1 MYTPNSEVRFLHIPI
16 EMDMK
21 NQLTFKNK
29 EEQENYFA
37 SHEVARYDHVNYI
50 RKNSVI
56 RLNKNVDDCYN
67 FNYVMYR
74 NTDYTNKWFYA
85 FVTNVEF
92 ITRGNTAV
100 QIATD
105 PWQTWQFD
113 ITYYQSFVKREM
125 CNVSDDYPGFN
136 LIPEGLETGEYKIGG
151 TAEFDNLEPV
161 WVVAYLG
168 NSWNSSGTDIPIG
181 DGGYIANG
189 IAQSVTF
196 IICTTLDAYNS
207 VIGQL
212 QSDENRSQYILSC
225 FSVPR
230 LAVQDYLNSAT
241 AIIGIDNAFVYI
253 QGNTYN
259 QAPVQKTLVSLPNDL
274 DGYVPINQKLRT
286 YPYIYVGFNPVNG
299 QSKIYRY
306 ENFTNNTPVFNLI
319 SEINPNP
326 SIYFIPQNYRGA
338 NGDSMSDI
346 ASVSGYPT
354 LSSRNDYFN
363 SWLATS
369 MPTMKNN
376 LLQTQSSYNVN
387 RLGSIM
393 QGVASGLDAG
403 LSMVGASQNTN
414 LSDTQFFTQQS
425 SNASGLISGALG
437 AAQNIVNQDIN
448 YEYYVKGMLAQI
460 EQQQMLPDN
469 ANLSSSNATLI
480 GYNLFDKNI
489 FSRYTIKA
497 QFARR
502 IDKYFSMYGYET
514 DELKMPNI
522 NNRPNWNYIQTVGM
536 NITAPIPQLDLL
548 EIKAMFNEGVTLW
561 HNPATFGDYSQNNR

>member
-21 NQLTFKNK
+21 NQLTFNNK
-29 EEQENYFA
+29 EEQAKYFA
-37 SHEVARYDHVNYI
+37 SHEVARYEKVNYI
-50 RKNSVI
+50 RKNSII

-113 ITYYQSFVKREM
+113 VKYYQSFVKREM

-136 LIPEGLETGEYKIGG
+136 LIPEGLETGEYKISG

-161 WVVAYLG
+161 WVIAYLG
-168 NSWNSSGTDIPIG
+168 NTWNSSGSEIPIG

-212 QSDENRSQYILSC
+212 QTDENRSQYILSC

-230 LAVQDYLNSAT
+230 LAVQDYLNSST
-241 AIIGIDNAFVYI
+241 AILSIDNAYVYI

-259 QAPVQKTLVSLPNDL
+259 QAPVQKTLVSLPNNL
-274 DGYVPINQKLRT
+274 DEYIPINQKLRT
-286 YPYIYVGFNPVNG
+286 YPYIYIGFNPVNG

-319 SEINPNP
+319 SEVNPNP

-338 NGDSMSDI
+338 NGNSMSDI

-376 LLQTQSSYNVN
+376 LAQTQSSYNVN
-387 RLGSIM
+387 RLGTGI
-393 QGVASGLDAG
+393 QGA
-403 LSMVGASQNTN
+403 LSGASTIGNMVNSSQKENTTGMDMAN
-414 LSDTQFFTQQS
+414 AVTGLVSNSLS
-425 SNASGLISGALG
+425 

-448 YEYYVKGMLAQI
+448 YEYHVKGMLAQI
-460 EQQQMLPDN
+460 ETQQMLPDN

-497 QFARR
+497 QFAKR
-502 IDKYFSMYGYET
+502 IDKYFNMYGYET
-514 DELKMPNI
+514 DELKIPNL
-522 NNRPNWNYIQTVGM
+522 NNRPNWNYVQTIGI

-548 EIKAMFNEGVTLW
+548 QIKAMFNDGVTLW
-561 HNPATFGDYSQNNR
+561 HNPNTFGDYSQNNR

>member
-21 NQLTFKNK
+21 NQLTFNNK
-29 EEQENYFA
+29 EEQAKYFA
-37 SHEVARYDHVNYI
+37 SHEVARYEKVNYI
-50 RKNSVI
+50 RKNSII

-113 ITYYQSFVKREM
+113 IKYYQSFVKREM

-136 LIPEGLETGEYKIGG
+136 LIPEGLETGEYKIVG

-168 NSWNSSGTDIPIG
+168 NTWNSNGTDIPIG

-230 LAVQDYLNSAT
+230 LAVQDYLNSST
-241 AIIGIDNAFVYI
+241 EILGIDNAYVYI
-253 QGNTYN
+253 QANTYN
-259 QAPVQKTLVSLPNDL
+259 QAPVQKTLVSLPNNL
-274 DGYVPINQKLRT
+274 DGYIPINQKLRT

-319 SEINPNP
+319 SEVNPNP

-338 NGDSMSDI
+338 NGNSMSDI

-363 SWLATS
+363 SWIATS

-376 LLQTQSSYNVN
+376 LAQTQSSYNVN
-387 RLGSIM
+387 RLGTGI
-393 QGVASGLDAG
+393 Q
-403 LSMVGASQNTN
+403 
-414 LSDTQFFTQQS
+414 
-425 SNASGLISGALG
+425 GALG
-437 AAQNIVNQDIN
+437 GASTIGNMVNSSQKENTTGMDMANAVTGLVSNSLSAAQNIVNQDIN
-448 YEYYVKGMLAQI
+448 YEYYIKGMLAQI
-460 EQQQMLPDN
+460 ETQQMLPDN

-489 FSRYTIKA
+489 FTRYTIKN
-497 QFARR
+497 QFAKR
-502 IDKYFSMYGYET
+502 IDKYFNMFGYET
-514 DELKMPNI
+514 DELKIPNL
-522 NNRPNWNYIQTVGM
+522 NNRPNWNYVQTIGI

-548 EIKAMFNEGVTLW
+548 QIKAMFNDGVTLW
-561 HNPATFGDYSQNNR
+561 HNPNTFGDYSQNNR

>member
-21 NQLTFKNK
+21 NQLTFNNK
-29 EEQENYFA
+29 EEQAKYFA
-37 SHEVARYDHVNYI
+37 SHEVARYEKVNYI
-50 RKNSVI
+50 RKNSII

-113 ITYYQSFVKREM
+113 VKYYQSFVKREM

-168 NSWNSSGTDIPIG
+168 NTWNSGGTDIPIG
-181 DGGYIANG
+181 NGGYIANG

-212 QSDENRSQYILSC
+212 QIDENRSQYILSC

-230 LAVQDYLNSAT
+230 LAVQDYLNSST
-241 AIIGIDNAFVYI
+241 TILGIDNAYVYI

-259 QAPVQKTLVSLPNDL
+259 QAPVQKTLLSLPNNL
-274 DGYVPINQKLRT
+274 DGYIPINQKLRT

-319 SEINPNP
+319 SEVNPNP

-338 NGDSMSDI
+338 NGNSMSDI
-346 ASVSGYPT
+346 ASISGYPT

-376 LLQTQSSYNVN
+376 LAQTQSSYNVN
-387 RLGSIM
+387 RLGTGI
-393 QGVASGLDAG
+393 Q
-403 LSMVGASQNTN
+403 
-414 LSDTQFFTQQS
+414 
-425 SNASGLISGALG
+425 GALG
-437 AAQNIVNQDIN
+437 GASTIGNMVNSSQKENTTGMDMANAVTGLVSNSLSAAQNIVNQDIN

-460 EQQQMLPDN
+460 ETQKMLPDN

-480 GYNLFDKNI
+480 GYNVFDKNI
-489 FSRYTIKA
+489 FSRYTIKN
-497 QFARR
+497 QFAKR
-502 IDKYFSMYGYET
+502 IDKYFNMYGYET
-514 DELKMPNI
+514 DELKIPNL
-522 NNRPNWNYIQTVGM
+522 NNRPNWNYVQTIGI

-548 EIKAMFNEGVTLW
+548 QIKAMFNDGVTLW
-561 HNPATFGDYSQNNR
+561 HNPNTFGDYSQNNR

>member
-21 NQLTFKNK
+21 NQLTFNNK
-29 EEQENYFA
+29 EEQAKYFA
-37 SHEVARYDHVNYI
+37 SHEVARYEKVNYI
-50 RKNSVI
+50 RKNSII

-113 ITYYQSFVKREM
+113 VKYYQSFVKREM

-168 NSWNSSGTDIPIG
+168 NTWNSNGTDIPIG
-181 DGGYIANG
+181 NGGYIANG

-212 QSDENRSQYILSC
+212 QTDENRSQYILSC

-230 LAVQDYLNSAT
+230 LAVQDYLNSST
-241 AIIGIDNAFVYI
+241 VILGIDNAYVYI

-259 QAPVQKTLVSLPNDL
+259 QAPVQKTLLSLPNNL
-274 DGYVPINQKLRT
+274 DGYIPINQKLRT

-319 SEINPNP
+319 SEVNPNP

-338 NGDSMSDI
+338 NGNSMSDI
-346 ASVSGYPT
+346 ASISGYPT

-376 LLQTQSSYNVN
+376 LAQTQSSYNVN
-387 RLGSIM
+387 RLGTGI
-393 QGVASGLDAG
+393 Q
-403 LSMVGASQNTN
+403 
-414 LSDTQFFTQQS
+414 
-425 SNASGLISGALG
+425 GALG
-437 AAQNIVNQDIN
+437 GASTIGNMVNSSQKENTTGMDMANAVTGLVSNSLSAAQNIVNQDIN

-460 EQQQMLPDN
+460 ETQKMLPDN

-480 GYNLFDKNI
+480 GYNVFDKNI
-489 FSRYTIKA
+489 FSRYTIKN
-497 QFARR
+497 QFAKR
-502 IDKYFSMYGYET
+502 IDKYFNMYGYET
-514 DELKMPNI
+514 DELKIPNL
-522 NNRPNWNYIQTVGM
+522 NNRPNWNYVQTIGI

-548 EIKAMFNEGVTLW
+548 QIKAMFNDGVTLW
-561 HNPATFGDYSQNNR
+561 HNPNTFGDYSQNNR

>member
-21 NQLTFKNK
+21 NQLTFNNK
-29 EEQENYFA
+29 EEQAKYFA
-37 SHEVARYDHVNYI
+37 SHEVARYEKVNYI
-50 RKNSVI
+50 RKNSII

-113 ITYYQSFVKREM
+113 VKYYQSFVKREM

-136 LIPEGLETGEYKIGG
+136 LIPEGLETGEYKISG

-161 WVVAYLG
+161 WVIAYLG
-168 NSWNSSGTDIPIG
+168 NSWNSNGSEIPIG
-181 DGGYIANG
+181 DGGYIVNG

-212 QSDENRSQYILSC
+212 QLDENTSQYILSC

-230 LAVQDYLNSAT
+230 LAVQDYLNSST
-241 AIIGIDNAFVYI
+241 AILGIDNAYVYI

-259 QAPVQKTLVSLPNDL
+259 QAPVQKTLISLPNNL
-274 DGYVPINQKLRT
+274 DEYIPINQKLRT
-286 YPYIYVGFNPVNG
+286 YPYIYLGFNPVNG

-319 SEINPNP
+319 SEVNPNP

-338 NGDSMSDI
+338 NGNSMSDI

-376 LLQTQSSYNVN
+376 LAQTQSSYNVN
-387 RLGSIM
+387 RLATGI
-393 QGVASGLDAG
+393 Q
-403 LSMVGASQNTN
+403 
-414 LSDTQFFTQQS
+414 
-425 SNASGLISGALG
+425 GALG
-437 AAQNIVNQDIN
+437 GASTIGNMVNSSQKENTTGMDMTNAVTGLVSNSLSAAQNIVNQDIN
-448 YEYYVKGMLAQI
+448 YEHYVKGMLAQI
-460 EQQQMLPDN
+460 ETQQMLPDN

-497 QFARR
+497 QFAKR
-502 IDKYFSMYGYET
+502 IDKYFNMYGYET
-514 DELKMPNI
+514 DELKIPNL
-522 NNRPNWNYIQTVGM
+522 NNRPNWNYVQTIGI

-548 EIKAMFNEGVTLW
+548 QIKAMFNDGVTLW
-561 HNPATFGDYSQNNR
+561 HNPNTFGDYSQNNR

>member
-21 NQLTFKNK
+21 NQLTFNNK
-29 EEQENYFA
+29 EEQAKYFA
-37 SHEVARYDHVNYI
+37 SHEVARYEKVNYI
-50 RKNSVI
+50 RKNSII

-113 ITYYQSFVKREM
+113 IKYYQSFVKREM

-168 NSWNSSGTDIPIG
+168 NTWNSSGTDIPIG

-225 FSVPR
+225 FSVPK
-230 LAVQDYLNSAT
+230 LAVQDYLNSST
-241 AIIGIDNAFVYI
+241 AILGIDNAYVYI

-259 QAPVQKTLVSLPNDL
+259 QAPVQKTLVSLPNNL
-274 DGYVPINQKLRT
+274 DGYIPINQKLRT

-299 QSKIYRY
+299 HSKIYRY
-306 ENFTNNTPVFNLI
+306 ENFANNTPVFNLI
-319 SEINPNP
+319 SEVNPNP

-338 NGDSMSDI
+338 NGNSMSDI

-376 LLQTQSSYNVN
+376 LAQTQSSYNVN
-387 RLGSIM
+387 RLGTGI
-393 QGVASGLDAG
+393 Q
-403 LSMVGASQNTN
+403 
-414 LSDTQFFTQQS
+414 
-425 SNASGLISGALG
+425 GALG
-437 AAQNIVNQDIN
+437 GASTIGNIVNSSQKENTTGMDMANAVTGLVSNSLSAAQNIVNQDIN

-460 EQQQMLPDN
+460 ETQQMLPDN

-489 FSRYTIKA
+489 FSRYTIKN
-497 QFARR
+497 QFAKR
-502 IDKYFSMYGYET
+502 IDKYFNMYGYET
-514 DELKMPNI
+514 DELKIPNL
-522 NNRPNWNYIQTVGM
+522 NNRPNWNYVQTIGI

-548 EIKAMFNEGVTLW
+548 QIKAMFNDGVTLW
-561 HNPATFGDYSQNNR
+561 HNPNTFGDYSQNNR

>member
-21 NQLTFKNK
+21 NQLTFNNK
-29 EEQENYFA
+29 EEQAKYFA
-37 SHEVARYDHVNYI
+37 SHEVARYEKVNYI
-50 RKNSVI
+50 RKNSII

-113 ITYYQSFVKREM
+113 VKYYQSFVKREM

-168 NSWNSSGTDIPIG
+168 NTWNSSGTDIPIG

-212 QSDENRSQYILSC
+212 QTDENRSQYILSC
-225 FSVPR
+225 FSVPK
-230 LAVQDYLNSAT
+230 LAVQDYLNSST
-241 AIIGIDNAFVYI
+241 AILDIDNAYVYI

-259 QAPVQKTLVSLPNDL
+259 QAPVQKTLVSLPNNL
-274 DGYVPINQKLRT
+274 DGYIPINQKLRT
-286 YPYIYVGFNPVNG
+286 YPYIYLGFNPVNG

-306 ENFTNNTPVFNLI
+306 ENFTNNTPIFNLI
-319 SEINPNP
+319 SEVNPNP

-338 NGDSMSDI
+338 NGNSMSDI

-363 SWLATS
+363 SWIATS

-376 LLQTQSSYNVN
+376 LAQTQSSYNVN
-387 RLGSIM
+387 RLATGI
-393 QGVASGLDAG
+393 Q
-403 LSMVGASQNTN
+403 
-414 LSDTQFFTQQS
+414 
-425 SNASGLISGALG
+425 GALG
-437 AAQNIVNQDIN
+437 GASTIGNMVNSSQKENTTGMDMANAVTGLVSNSLSAAQNIVNQDIN
-448 YEYYVKGMLAQI
+448 YEYHVKGMLAQI
-460 EQQQMLPDN
+460 ETQKMLPDN

-480 GYNLFDKNI
+480 GYNVFDKNI
-489 FSRYTIKA
+489 FSRYTIKN
-497 QFARR
+497 QFAKR
-502 IDKYFSMYGYET
+502 IDKYFNMYGYET
-514 DELKMPNI
+514 DELKIPNL
-522 NNRPNWNYIQTVGM
+522 NNRPNWNYVQTVGI

-548 EIKAMFNEGVTLW
+548 QIKAMFNDGVTLW
-561 HNPATFGDYSQNNR
+561 HNPNTFGDYSQNNR

>member
-21 NQLTFKNK
+21 NQLTFNNK
-29 EEQENYFA
+29 EEQAKYFA
-37 SHEVARYDHVNYI
+37 SHEVARYEKVNYI
-50 RKNSVI
+50 RKNSII

-113 ITYYQSFVKREM
+113 VKYYQSFVKREM

-168 NSWNSSGTDIPIG
+168 NTWNSSGTDIPIG
-181 DGGYIANG
+181 NGGYIANG

-212 QSDENRSQYILSC
+212 QTDENRSQYILSC

-230 LAVQDYLNSAT
+230 LAVQDYLNSST
-241 AIIGIDNAFVYI
+241 TILGIDNAYVYI

-259 QAPVQKTLVSLPNDL
+259 QAPVQKTLLSLPNSL
-274 DGYVPINQKLRT
+274 DGYIPINQKLRT

-319 SEINPNP
+319 SEVNPNP

-338 NGDSMSDI
+338 NGNSMSDI
-346 ASVSGYPT
+346 ASISGYPT

-376 LLQTQSSYNVN
+376 LAQTQSSYNVN
-387 RLGSIM
+387 RLGTSI
-393 QGVASGLDAG
+393 Q
-403 LSMVGASQNTN
+403 
-414 LSDTQFFTQQS
+414 
-425 SNASGLISGALG
+425 GALG
-437 AAQNIVNQDIN
+437 GASTIGNMVNSSQKENTTGMDMANAVTGLVSNSLSAAQNIVNQDIN

-460 EQQQMLPDN
+460 ETQKMLPDN

-480 GYNLFDKNI
+480 GYNVFDKNI
-489 FSRYTIKA
+489 FSRYTIKN
-497 QFARR
+497 QFAKR
-502 IDKYFSMYGYET
+502 IDKYFNMYGYET
-514 DELKMPNI
+514 DELKIPNL
-522 NNRPNWNYIQTVGM
+522 NNRPNWNYVQTIGI

-548 EIKAMFNEGVTLW
+548 QIKAMFNDGVTLW
-561 HNPATFGDYSQNNR
+561 HNPNTFGDYSQNNR

>member
-21 NQLTFKNK
+21 NQLTFNNK
-29 EEQENYFA
+29 EEQAKYFA
-37 SHEVARYDHVNYI
+37 SHEVARYEKVNYI
-50 RKNSVI
+50 RKNSII

-113 ITYYQSFVKREM
+113 VKYYQSFVKREM

-168 NSWNSSGTDIPIG
+168 NTWNSSGTDIPIG
-181 DGGYIANG
+181 NGGYIANG

-212 QSDENRSQYILSC
+212 QTDENRSQYILSC

-230 LAVQDYLNSAT
+230 LAVQDYLNSST
-241 AIIGIDNAFVYI
+241 TILGIDNAYVYI

-259 QAPVQKTLVSLPNDL
+259 QAPVQKTLVSLPNNL
-274 DGYVPINQKLRT
+274 DGYIPINQKLRT

-319 SEINPNP
+319 SEVNPNP

-338 NGDSMSDI
+338 NGNSMSDI
-346 ASVSGYPT
+346 ASISGYPT

-376 LLQTQSSYNVN
+376 LAQTQSSYNVN
-387 RLGSIM
+387 RLGTGI
-393 QGVASGLDAG
+393 Q
-403 LSMVGASQNTN
+403 
-414 LSDTQFFTQQS
+414 
-425 SNASGLISGALG
+425 GALG
-437 AAQNIVNQDIN
+437 GASTIGNMVNSSQKENTTGMDMANAVTGLVSNSLSAAQNIVNQDIN

-460 EQQQMLPDN
+460 ETQKMLPDN

-480 GYNLFDKNI
+480 GYNVFDKNI
-489 FSRYTIKA
+489 FSRYTIKN
-497 QFARR
+497 QFAKR
-502 IDKYFSMYGYET
+502 IDKYFNMYGYET
-514 DELKMPNI
+514 DELKIPNL
-522 NNRPNWNYIQTVGM
+522 NNRPNWNYVQTIGI

-548 EIKAMFNEGVTLW
+548 QIKAMFNDGVTLW
-561 HNPATFGDYSQNNR
+561 HNPNTFGDYSQNNR

>member
-21 NQLTFKNK
+21 NQLTFNNK
-29 EEQENYFA
+29 EEQAKYFA
-37 SHEVARYDHVNYI
+37 SHEVARYEKVNYI
-50 RKNSVI
+50 RKNSII

-113 ITYYQSFVKREM
+113 IKYYQSFVKREM

-136 LIPEGLETGEYKIGG
+136 LIPEGLETGEYKISG

-161 WVVAYLG
+161 WVIAYLG
-168 NSWNSSGTDIPIG
+168 NTWNSSGSEIPIG

-212 QSDENRSQYILSC
+212 QLDENRSQYILSC

-230 LAVQDYLNSAT
+230 LAVQDYLNSST
-241 AIIGIDNAFVYI
+241 AILGIDNAYVYV

-259 QAPVQKTLVSLPNDL
+259 QAPVQKTLVSLPNNL
-274 DGYVPINQKLRT
+274 DGYIPINQKLRT

-306 ENFTNNTPVFNLI
+306 ENFANNTPVFNII

-376 LLQTQSSYNVN
+376 LAQTQSSYNVN
-387 RLGSIM
+387 RLGTGI
-393 QGVASGLDAG
+393 Q
-403 LSMVGASQNTN
+403 
-414 LSDTQFFTQQS
+414 
-425 SNASGLISGALG
+425 GALG
-437 AAQNIVNQDIN
+437 GASTIGNMVNSSQKENTTGMDMANAVTGLVSNSLSAAQNIVNQDIN

-460 EQQQMLPDN
+460 ETQQMLPDN

-489 FSRYTIKA
+489 FSRYTIKN

-502 IDKYFSMYGYET
+502 IDKYFNIYGYET
-514 DELKMPNI
+514 DELKIPNL
-522 NNRPNWNYIQTVGM
+522 NNRPNWNYVQTIGI

-548 EIKAMFNEGVTLW
+548 QIKAMFNDGVTLW
-561 HNPATFGDYSQNNR
+561 HNPNTFGDYSQNNR

>member
-16 EMDMK
+16 EMHMK
-21 NQLTFKNK
+21 NQLTFNNK
-29 EEQENYFA
+29 EEQAKYFA
-37 SHEVARYDHVNYI
+37 SHEVTRYEKVNYI
-50 RKNSVI
+50 RKNSII

-113 ITYYQSFVKREM
+113 VKYYQSFVKREM

-136 LIPEGLETGEYKIGG
+136 LIPEGLETGEYKISG

-161 WVVAYLG
+161 WVIAYLG
-168 NSWNSSGTDIPIG
+168 NTWNSSGSEIPIG

-189 IAQSVTF
+189 IAQTVTF

-225 FSVPR
+225 FSVPK
-230 LAVQDYLNSAT
+230 LSVQDYLNSAT
-241 AIIGIDNAFVYI
+241 AIIGIDNAYVYI

-259 QAPVQKTLVSLPNDL
+259 QAPVQKTLVSLPNEL

-306 ENFTNNTPVFNLI
+306 ENFANNTPVFNLI
-319 SEINPNP
+319 SEVNPNP

-363 SWLATS
+363 SWIATS

-376 LLQTQSSYNVN
+376 LAQTQSSYNVN
-387 RLGSIM
+387 RFGTGI
-393 QGVASGLDAG
+393 Q
-403 LSMVGASQNTN
+403 
-414 LSDTQFFTQQS
+414 
-425 SNASGLISGALG
+425 GALG
-437 AAQNIVNQDIN
+437 GASTIGNMVNSSQKENTTGMDMANAVTGLVSNSLSAAQNIVNQDIN
-448 YEYYVKGMLAQI
+448 YEYSVKGMLAQI
-460 EQQQMLPDN
+460 ETQQMLPDN

-497 QFARR
+497 QFAKR
-502 IDKYFSMYGYET
+502 IDKYFNMYGYET
-514 DELKMPNI
+514 DELKIPNL
-522 NNRPNWNYIQTVGM
+522 NNRPNWNYVQTIGI

-548 EIKAMFNEGVTLW
+548 QIKAMFNDGVTLW
-561 HNPATFGDYSQNNR
+561 HNPNTFGDYSQNNR

>member
-1 MYTPNSEVRFLHIPI
+1 MYTPNSEVRFLNIPI

-21 NQLTFKNK
+21 NQLTFINE
-29 EEQENYFA
+29 EEQARYFA
-37 SHEVARYDHVNYI
+37 SHEVVRYDKVNYI
-50 RKNSVI
+50 RKNSII

-85 FVTNVEF
+85 FVTDVSF

-100 QIATD
+100 QIALD

-113 ITYYQSFVKREM
+113 IKYYPSFVKREM
-125 CNVSDDYPGFN
+125 CDVSDDYPGFN

-168 NSWNSSGTDIPIG
+168 NTWNSSGSEIPLG

-225 FSVPR
+225 FSVPK
-230 LAVQDYLNSAT
+230 LAVQDFLNSGN
-241 AIIGIDNAFVYI
+241 AIIGIDNAYVYI

-259 QAPVQKTLVSLPNDL
+259 QSAVQKTLISLPDNL
-274 DGYVPINQKLRT
+274 DGYVPRNQKLRT

-299 QSKIYRY
+299 QSKIFRY
-306 ENFTNNTPVFNLI
+306 ENFENGTPVFNII
-319 SEINPNP
+319 SEINPDP
-326 SIYFIPQNYRGA
+326 SIYFIPQNYRGG
-338 NGDSMSDI
+338 NGDSLSDV

-363 SWLATS
+363 SWIATN

-376 LLQTQSSYNVN
+376 LAQTQANYNVN
-387 RLGSIM
+387 RLGTGI
-393 QGVASGLDAG
+393 Q
-403 LSMVGASQNTN
+403 
-414 LSDTQFFTQQS
+414 
-425 SNASGLISGALG
+425 GALG
-437 AAQNIVNQDIN
+437 GAQAIGNIANAQQNEKTTNMDVANSVTSLVSNSLSSAQSIVNQDTN

-489 FSRYTIKA
+489 FSRYTIKN

-502 IDKYFSMYGYET
+502 IDKYFDMYGYET
-514 DELKMPNI
+514 DELKIPNI
-522 NNRPNWNYIQTVGM
+522 KNRPNWNYVETIGI

-561 HNPATFGDYSQNNR
+561 HNPNTFGDYSQNNK

>member
-21 NQLTFKNK
+21 NQLTFNNK
-29 EEQENYFA
+29 EEQAKYFA
-37 SHEVARYDHVNYI
+37 SHEVARYEKVNYI
-50 RKNSVI
+50 RKNSII

-113 ITYYQSFVKREM
+113 VKYYQSFVKREM
-125 CNVSDDYPGFN
+125 CNVSDDFPGFN

-168 NSWNSSGTDIPIG
+168 NTWNSSGTDIPIG
-181 DGGYIANG
+181 NGGYIANG

-212 QSDENRSQYILSC
+212 QTDENRSQYILSC

-230 LAVQDYLNSAT
+230 LAVQDYLNSST
-241 AIIGIDNAFVYI
+241 TILGIDNAYVYI

-259 QAPVQKTLVSLPNDL
+259 QAPVQKTLLSLPNNL
-274 DGYVPINQKLRT
+274 DGYIPINQKLRT
-286 YPYIYVGFNPVNG
+286 YPYIYLGFNPVNG

-319 SEINPNP
+319 SEVNPNP
-326 SIYFIPQNYRGA
+326 AIYFIPQNYRGA
-338 NGDSMSDI
+338 NGNSMSDI
-346 ASVSGYPT
+346 ASISGYPT

-376 LLQTQSSYNVN
+376 LAQTQSSYNVN
-387 RLGSIM
+387 RLGTGI
-393 QGVASGLDAG
+393 Q
-403 LSMVGASQNTN
+403 
-414 LSDTQFFTQQS
+414 
-425 SNASGLISGALG
+425 GALG
-437 AAQNIVNQDIN
+437 GASTIGNMVNSSQKENTTGMDMANAVTGLVSNSLSAAQNIVNQDIN

-460 EQQQMLPDN
+460 ETQKMLPDN

-480 GYNLFDKNI
+480 GYNVFDKNI
-489 FSRYTIKA
+489 FSRYTIKN
-497 QFARR
+497 QFAKR
-502 IDKYFSMYGYET
+502 IDKYFNMYGYET
-514 DELKMPNI
+514 DELKIPNL
-522 NNRPNWNYIQTVGM
+522 NNRPNWNYVQTIGI

-548 EIKAMFNEGVTLW
+548 QIKAMFNDGVTLW
-561 HNPATFGDYSQNNR
+561 HNPNTFGDYSQNNR

>member
-21 NQLTFKNK
+21 NQLTFNNK
-29 EEQENYFA
+29 EEQAKYFA
-37 SHEVARYDHVNYI
+37 SHEVARYEKVNYI
-50 RKNSVI
+50 RKNSII

-113 ITYYQSFVKREM
+113 VKYYQSFVKREM

-136 LIPEGLETGEYKIGG
+136 LIPEGLETGEYKISG

-161 WVVAYLG
+161 WVIAYLG
-168 NSWNSSGTDIPIG
+168 NTWNSSGSEIPIG

-230 LAVQDYLNSAT
+230 LAVQDYLNSST
-241 AIIGIDNAFVYI
+241 AILGIDNAYVYI

-259 QAPVQKTLVSLPNDL
+259 QAPVQKTLVSLPNNL
-274 DGYVPINQKLRT
+274 DGYIPINQKLRT

-319 SEINPNP
+319 SEVNPNP

-338 NGDSMSDI
+338 NGNSMSDI
-346 ASVSGYPT
+346 TSVSGYPT

-376 LLQTQSSYNVN
+376 LAQTQSSYNVN
-387 RLGSIM
+387 RLGTGI
-393 QGVASGLDAG
+393 Q
-403 LSMVGASQNTN
+403 
-414 LSDTQFFTQQS
+414 
-425 SNASGLISGALG
+425 GALG
-437 AAQNIVNQDIN
+437 GASTIGNMVNSSQKENTTGMDMANAVTGLVSNSLSAAQNIVNQDIN
-448 YEYYVKGMLAQI
+448 YEYHVKGMLAQI
-460 EQQQMLPDN
+460 ETQQMLPDN

-497 QFARR
+497 QFAKR
-502 IDKYFSMYGYET
+502 IDKYFNMYGYET
-514 DELKMPNI
+514 DELKIPNL
-522 NNRPNWNYIQTVGM
+522 NNRPNWNYVQTIGI

-548 EIKAMFNEGVTLW
+548 QIKAMFNDGVTLW
-561 HNPATFGDYSQNNR
+561 HNPNTFGDYSQNNR

>member
-21 NQLTFKNK
+21 NQLTFNNK
-29 EEQENYFA
+29 EEQAKYFA
-37 SHEVARYDHVNYI
+37 SHEVARYEKVNYI
-50 RKNSVI
+50 RKNSII

-113 ITYYQSFVKREM
+113 IKYYQSFVKREM

-151 TAEFDNLEPV
+151 TAEFDNLDPV

-168 NSWNSSGTDIPIG
+168 NTWNSNGTDIPIG

-189 IAQSVTF
+189 IAQCVTF

-207 VIGQL
+207 IIGQL

-230 LAVQDYLNSAT
+230 LAVQDYLNSST
-241 AIIGIDNAFVYI
+241 AILGIDNAYVYI

-259 QAPVQKTLVSLPNDL
+259 QAPVQKTLISLPDNL
-274 DGYVPINQKLRT
+274 DGYIPVNQKLRT

-306 ENFTNNTPVFNLI
+306 ENFTNNTPVFNII

-326 SIYFIPQNYRGA
+326 SIYFIPQKYRGA

-376 LLQTQSSYNVN
+376 LAQTQSSYNVN
-387 RLGSIM
+387 RLGTGI
-393 QGVASGLDAG
+393 QGALGVASTIGNMVNSSQKENTTGMDMANAVTGLVSNS
-403 LSMVGASQNTN
+403 LS
-414 LSDTQFFTQQS
+414 
-425 SNASGLISGALG
+425 

-448 YEYYVKGMLAQI
+448 YEYHVKGMLAQI
-460 EQQQMLPDN
+460 ETQQMLPDN
-469 ANLSSSNATLI
+469 ANLSTSNATLI

-489 FSRYTIKA
+489 FSRYTIKN

-502 IDKYFSMYGYET
+502 IDKYFNMYGYET
-514 DELKMPNI
+514 DELKIPNL
-522 NNRPNWNYIQTVGM
+522 NNRPNWNYVQTIGI

-548 EIKAMFNEGVTLW
+548 QIKAMFNDGVTLW
-561 HNPATFGDYSQNNR
+561 HNPNTFGDYSQNNR

>member
-1 MYTPNSEVRFLHIPI
+1 MYTPNSEVRFLHIPL

-21 NQLTFKNK
+21 NQLTFNNK
-29 EEQENYFA
+29 EEQAKYFA
-37 SHEVARYDHVNYI
+37 SHEVARYEKVNYI
-50 RKNSVI
+50 RKNSII

-113 ITYYQSFVKREM
+113 VKYYQSFVKREM

-136 LIPEGLETGEYKIGG
+136 LIPEGLETGEYKISG

-161 WVVAYLG
+161 WVIAYLG
-168 NSWNSSGTDIPIG
+168 NTWNSSGSEIPIG

-230 LAVQDYLNSAT
+230 LAVQDYLNSST
-241 AIIGIDNAFVYI
+241 AILGIDNAYVYI

-259 QAPVQKTLVSLPNDL
+259 QAPVQKTLISLPNNL
-274 DGYVPINQKLRT
+274 DGYIPINQKLRT
-286 YPYIYVGFNPVNG
+286 YPYIYLGFNPVNG

-306 ENFTNNTPVFNLI
+306 ENFTNNTPIFNLI
-319 SEINPNP
+319 SEVNPNP

-338 NGDSMSDI
+338 NGNSMSDI

-376 LLQTQSSYNVN
+376 LAQTQSSYNVN
-387 RLGSIM
+387 RLATGI
-393 QGVASGLDAG
+393 Q
-403 LSMVGASQNTN
+403 
-414 LSDTQFFTQQS
+414 
-425 SNASGLISGALG
+425 GALG
-437 AAQNIVNQDIN
+437 GASTIGNMVNSSQKENTTGMDMANAVTGLVSNSLSAAQNIVNQDIN
-448 YEYYVKGMLAQI
+448 YEYYAKGMLAQI
-460 EQQQMLPDN
+460 ETQQMLPDN
-469 ANLSSSNATLI
+469 ANLSSSNAILI

-497 QFARR
+497 QFAKR
-502 IDKYFSMYGYET
+502 IDKYFNVYGYET
-514 DELKMPNI
+514 DELKIPNL
-522 NNRPNWNYIQTVGM
+522 NNRPNWNYVQTIGI

-548 EIKAMFNEGVTLW
+548 QIKAMFNDGVTLW
-561 HNPATFGDYSQNNR
+561 HNPNTFGDYSQNNR

>member
-21 NQLTFKNK
+21 NQLTFNNK
-29 EEQENYFA
+29 EEQANYFA
-37 SHEVARYDHVNYI
+37 SHEVARYEKVNYI
-50 RKNSVI
+50 RKNSII

-74 NTDYTNKWFYA
+74 NIDYTNKWFYA

-105 PWQTWQFD
+105 SWQTWQFD
-113 ITYYQSFVKREM
+113 VKYYQSFVKREM

-168 NSWNSSGTDIPIG
+168 NTWNSNGKDIPIG
-181 DGGYIANG
+181 NGGYIANG

-212 QSDENRSQYILSC
+212 QLDENRSQYILSC

-230 LAVQDYLNSAT
+230 LAVQDYLNSSN
-241 AIIGIDNAFVYI
+241 AILGIDDVYVYI
-253 QGNTYN
+253 EGNTYN
-259 QAPVQKTLVSLPNDL
+259 QAPVQKTLISLPDSL
-274 DGYVPINQKLRT
+274 DGYIPINQKLRT

-306 ENFTNNTPVFNLI
+306 ENFANNTPVFNII

-326 SIYFIPQNYRGA
+326 SIYFIPQKYRGA

-376 LLQTQSSYNVN
+376 LAQTQSSYNVN
-387 RLGSIM
+387 RLGTGI
-393 QGVASGLDAG
+393 Q
-403 LSMVGASQNTN
+403 
-414 LSDTQFFTQQS
+414 
-425 SNASGLISGALG
+425 GALG
-437 AAQNIVNQDIN
+437 GASTIGNMVNSSQKENTGMDMANAVTGLVSNSLSAAQNIVNQDIN

-460 EQQQMLPDN
+460 ETQQMLPDN

-489 FSRYTIKA
+489 FSRYTIKN

-502 IDKYFSMYGYET
+502 IDKYFNMYGYET
-514 DELKMPNI
+514 DELKIPNL
-522 NNRPNWNYIQTVGM
+522 NNRPNWNYVQTIGI

-548 EIKAMFNEGVTLW
+548 QIKAMFNDGVTLW
-561 HNPATFGDYSQNNR
+561 HNPNTFGDYSQNNR

>member
-21 NQLTFKNK
+21 NQLTFNNK
-29 EEQENYFA
+29 EEQANYFA
-37 SHEVARYDHVNYI
+37 SHEVARYEKVNYI
-50 RKNSVI
+50 RKNSII

-113 ITYYQSFVKREM
+113 IKYYQSFVKREM

-168 NSWNSSGTDIPIG
+168 NTWNSNGTDIPIG

-225 FSVPR
+225 FSVPK
-230 LAVQDYLNSAT
+230 LAVQDYLNSST
-241 AIIGIDNAFVYI
+241 AILGIDNVYVYI

-259 QAPVQKTLVSLPNDL
+259 QAPVQKTLISLPDNL
-274 DGYVPINQKLRT
+274 DGYIPINQKLRT
-286 YPYIYVGFNPVNG
+286 YPYIYLGFNPVNG

-306 ENFTNNTPVFNLI
+306 ENFANNTPFFNII

-326 SIYFIPQNYRGA
+326 SIYFIPKNYRGA

-376 LLQTQSSYNVN
+376 LAQTQSSYNVN
-387 RLGSIM
+387 RLGTGI
-393 QGVASGLDAG
+393 Q
-403 LSMVGASQNTN
+403 
-414 LSDTQFFTQQS
+414 
-425 SNASGLISGALG
+425 GALG
-437 AAQNIVNQDIN
+437 GASTIGNMVNSSQKENTTGMDMANAVTGLVSNSLSAAQNIVNQDIN
-448 YEYYVKGMLAQI
+448 YEYYIKGMLAQI
-460 EQQQMLPDN
+460 ETQQMLPDN

-489 FSRYTIKA
+489 FSRYTIKN

-502 IDKYFSMYGYET
+502 IDKYFNMYGYET
-514 DELKMPNI
+514 DELKIPNL
-522 NNRPNWNYIQTVGM
+522 NNRPNWNYVQTVGI

-548 EIKAMFNEGVTLW
+548 QIKAMFNDGVTLW
-561 HNPATFGDYSQNNR
+561 HNPNTFGDYSQNNR

>member
-21 NQLTFKNK
+21 NQLTFNNK
-29 EEQENYFA
+29 EEQAKYFA
-37 SHEVARYDHVNYI
+37 SHEVARYEKVNYI
-50 RKNSVI
+50 RKNSII

-113 ITYYQSFVKREM
+113 VKYYQSFVKREM

-161 WVVAYLG
+161 WVVGYLG
-168 NSWNSSGTDIPIG
+168 NTWNSSGTDIPIG

-212 QSDENRSQYILSC
+212 QTDENRSQYILSC

-230 LAVQDYLNSAT
+230 LAVQDYLNSST
-241 AIIGIDNAFVYI
+241 AILDIDNAYVYI

-274 DGYVPINQKLRT
+274 DGYIPINQKLRT

-306 ENFTNNTPVFNLI
+306 ENFTNNTPIFNLI
-319 SEINPNP
+319 SEVNPNP

-338 NGDSMSDI
+338 NGNSMSDI

-376 LLQTQSSYNVN
+376 LAQTQSSYNVN
-387 RLGSIM
+387 RLGTGI
-393 QGVASGLDAG
+393 Q
-403 LSMVGASQNTN
+403 
-414 LSDTQFFTQQS
+414 
-425 SNASGLISGALG
+425 GALG
-437 AAQNIVNQDIN
+437 GASTIGNMVNSSQKENTTGMDMANAVTGLVSNSLSAAQNIVNQDIN

-460 EQQQMLPDN
+460 ETQKMLPDN

-480 GYNLFDKNI
+480 GYNVFDKNI
-489 FSRYTIKA
+489 FSRYTIKN
-497 QFARR
+497 QFAKR
-502 IDKYFSMYGYET
+502 IDKYFNMYGYET
-514 DELKMPNI
+514 DELKIPNL
-522 NNRPNWNYIQTVGM
+522 NNRPNWNYVQTIGI

-548 EIKAMFNEGVTLW
+548 QIKAMFNDGVTLW
-561 HNPATFGDYSQNNR
+561 HNPNTFGDYSQNNR

>member
-21 NQLTFKNK
+21 NQLTFNNK
-29 EEQENYFA
+29 EEQAKYFA
-37 SHEVARYDHVNYI
+37 SHEVARYEKVNYI
-50 RKNSVI
+50 RKNSII

-113 ITYYQSFVKREM
+113 VKYYQSFVKREM

-161 WVVAYLG
+161 WVIAYLG
-168 NSWNSSGTDIPIG
+168 NTWNSSGSEIPIG

-207 VIGQL
+207 VTGQL

-230 LAVQDYLNSAT
+230 LAVQDYLNSST
-241 AIIGIDNAFVYI
+241 AILGIDNAYVYI

-259 QAPVQKTLVSLPNDL
+259 QAPVQKTLLSLPNNL
-274 DGYVPINQKLRT
+274 DGYIPINQKLRT

-299 QSKIYRY
+299 QNKIYRY

-319 SEINPNP
+319 SEVNPNP
-326 SIYFIPQNYRGA
+326 SIYFIPQDYRGA
-338 NGDSMSDI
+338 NGNSMSDI

-376 LLQTQSSYNVN
+376 LAQTQSSYNVN
-387 RLGSIM
+387 RLGTGI
-393 QGVASGLDAG
+393 Q
-403 LSMVGASQNTN
+403 
-414 LSDTQFFTQQS
+414 
-425 SNASGLISGALG
+425 GALG
-437 AAQNIVNQDIN
+437 GASTIGNMVNSSQKENTTGMDMANAVTGLVSNSLSAAQNIVNQDIN

-460 EQQQMLPDN
+460 ETQQMLPDN

-497 QFARR
+497 QFAKR
-502 IDKYFSMYGYET
+502 IDKYFNMYGYET
-514 DELKMPNI
+514 DELKIPNL
-522 NNRPNWNYIQTVGM
+522 NNRPNWNYVQTIGI

-548 EIKAMFNEGVTLW
+548 QIKAMFNDGVTLW
-561 HNPATFGDYSQNNR
+561 HNPNTFGDYSQNNR

>member
-21 NQLTFKNK
+21 NQLTFNNK
-29 EEQENYFA
+29 EEQAKYFA
-37 SHEVARYDHVNYI
+37 SHEVARYEKVNYI
-50 RKNSVI
+50 RKNSII

-113 ITYYQSFVKREM
+113 IKYYQSFVKREM

-168 NSWNSSGTDIPIG
+168 NTWNSNGTDIPIG

-230 LAVQDYLNSAT
+230 LAVQDYLNSST
-241 AIIGIDNAFVYI
+241 EILGIDNAYVYI

-259 QAPVQKTLVSLPNDL
+259 QASVQKTLVSLPNNL
-274 DGYVPINQKLRT
+274 DGYIPINQKLRT

-319 SEINPNP
+319 SEVNPNP

-338 NGDSMSDI
+338 NGNSMSDI

-363 SWLATS
+363 SWIATS

-376 LLQTQSSYNVN
+376 LAQTQSSYNVN
-387 RLGSIM
+387 RLGTGI
-393 QGVASGLDAG
+393 Q
-403 LSMVGASQNTN
+403 
-414 LSDTQFFTQQS
+414 
-425 SNASGLISGALG
+425 GALG
-437 AAQNIVNQDIN
+437 GASTIGNMVNSSQKENTTGMDMANAVTGLVSNSLSAAQNIVNQDIN
-448 YEYYVKGMLAQI
+448 YEYYIKGMLAQI
-460 EQQQMLPDN
+460 ETQQMLPDN

-489 FSRYTIKA
+489 FTRYTIKN
-497 QFARR
+497 QFAKR
-502 IDKYFSMYGYET
+502 IDKYFNMYGYET
-514 DELKMPNI
+514 DELKIPNL
-522 NNRPNWNYIQTVGM
+522 NNRPNWNYVQTIGI

-548 EIKAMFNEGVTLW
+548 QIKAMFNDGVTLW
-561 HNPATFGDYSQNNR
+561 HNPNTFGDYSQNNR

>member
-21 NQLTFKNK
+21 NQLTFNNK
-29 EEQENYFA
+29 EEQAKYFA
-37 SHEVARYDHVNYI
+37 SHEVARYEKVNYI
-50 RKNSVI
+50 RKNSII

-113 ITYYQSFVKREM
+113 IKYYQSFVKREM

-168 NSWNSSGTDIPIG
+168 NTWNSNGTDIPIG

-230 LAVQDYLNSAT
+230 LAVQDYLNSAN
-241 AIIGIDNAFVYI
+241 AIIGIDNAYVYI
-253 QGNTYN
+253 QANTYN
-259 QAPVQKTLVSLPNDL
+259 QAPVQKTLVSLPNEL

-299 QSKIYRY
+299 QNKIYRY

-319 SEINPNP
+319 SEVNPNP

-338 NGDSMSDI
+338 NGNSMSDI

-376 LLQTQSSYNVN
+376 LAQTQSSYNVN
-387 RLGSIM
+387 RLGTGIQSAL
-393 QGVASGLDAG
+393 G
-403 LSMVGASQNTN
+403 GASTIGNMVNSSQKENTTGMDMAN
-414 LSDTQFFTQQS
+414 AVTGLVSNSLS
-425 SNASGLISGALG
+425 

-460 EQQQMLPDN
+460 ETQQMLPDN

-497 QFARR
+497 QFAKR

-514 DELKMPNI
+514 DELKIPNL
-522 NNRPNWNYIQTVGM
+522 NNRPNWNYVQTIGI

-548 EIKAMFNEGVTLW
+548 QIKAMFNDGVTLW
-561 HNPATFGDYSQNNR
+561 HNPNTFGDYSQNNR